1 MVMSKKRIISI
12 VVMAIG
18 LVMLVTGAVFLI
30 IKLNA
35 GPAMAD
41 GEYLVSKGEWALE
54 EDESNCIEAL
64 DVDVETETTGEETD
78 ANAEETDVAESITD
92 GTNCADGTGVIWK
105 FTEIGKGT
113 LTTNNH
119 KNDYD
124 FKWAMED
131 GRLMMQTNWLYEL
144 DNEYDYTLD
153 QGAGVLTLSD
163 GENEYRFVAQ
173 TE

>member
-1 MVMSKKRIISI
+1 MVMDKKRIISI
-12 VVMAIG
+12 IVMAIG
-18 LVMLVTGAVFLI
+18 LVALITGAVFLI
-30 IKLNA
+30 LKLNA

-41 GEYLVSKGEWALE
+41 GEYLVSKGEWTLE
-54 EDESNCIEAL
+54 EGENDCVETI
-64 DVDVETETTGEETD
+64 DVDVETETDGEEKD
-78 ANAEETDVAESITD
+78 ASETITD
-92 GTNCADGTGVIWK
+92 GTNCEGGSGVIWK

-124 FKWAMED
+124 FKWAMEN
-131 GRLMMQTNWLYEL
+131 GRLIMQTNWLYEL

-153 QGAGVLTLSD
+153 QGAGVLMLSD